1 VVLKI
6 LFCGYRDWA
15 IQTFDVLS
23 FWSSLNGD
31 HLSLA
36 TNPEAFNTRTNRTSF
51 DITALVGWSEI
62 LPAEYVESNYT
73 VVVHPSDLPEY
84 AGGSPIQHQI
94 IDGLT
99 KTKATLIKASAKLDA
114 GPIIDKEDLS
124 LEGDLRDIFSNLAD
138 ASFELLKRF
147 LLNYPNHKEIKQN
160 RTTLKKRRTPSM
172 SEIKLEDFK
181 SSTAEQIYNKIRA
194 LQDPYPNA
202 FIVCG
207 DGKKLHL
214 TGASHG

>member
-1 VVLKI
+1 MKI

-23 FWSSLNGD
+23 FWSSLNGH
-31 HLSLA
+31 HLPLA
-36 TNPEAFNTRTNRTSF
+36 TNSEAFNIHTNRTSF
-51 DITALVGWSEI
+51 DITILVGWSEI
-62 LPAEYVESNYT
+62 LSAEYVESNYT

-99 KTKATLIKASAKLDA
+99 KTKATLLRASAKVDA

-124 LEGDLRDIFSNLAD
+124 LEGDLKDVFSNLANT
-138 ASFELLKRF
+138 SFELLKRF
-147 LLNYPNHKEIKQN
+147 LLSYPNHQETKQDRSPLN
-160 RTTLKKRRTPSM
+160 KRRTPEM
-172 SEIKLEDFK
+172 SEITLEDFEL
-181 SSTAEQIYNKIRA
+181 STAHEIYNKIRA

-202 FIVCG
+202 FVVCRNG
-207 DGKKLHL
+207 SRLYL

>member
-1 VVLKI
+1 MKI

-15 IQTFDVLS
+15 IQVFDVLS
-23 FWSSLNGD
+23 FWSSLNGY

-36 TNPEAFNTRTNRTSF
+36 TNPEAFNIHTNRTSF
-51 DITALVGWSEI
+51 DITILVGWSEI
-62 LPAEYVESNYT
+62 LPAKYVESNYT
-73 VVVHPSDLPEY
+73 VVIHPSDLPEY

-99 KTKATLIKASAKLDA
+99 KTKATLLKASAKIDA

-124 LEGDLRDIFSNLAD
+124 LEGDLKNVFSNLAD
-138 ASFELLKRF
+138 ASFELLRRF
-147 LLNYPNHKEIKQN
+147 LLTYPKHQETKQD
-160 RTTLKKRRTPSM
+160 RSSLKKRRTPEM

-181 SSTAEQIYNKIRA
+181 LSTAQEIYNKIRA

-202 FIVCG
+202 FVVCG
-207 DGKKLHL
+207 DGSKLYL
-214 TGASHG
+214 TEASHG

>member
-1 VVLKI
+1 MKI

-15 IQTFDVLS
+15 IQTFDVLG
-23 FWSSLNGD
+23 FWSSLNGY

-36 TNPEAFNTRTNRTSF
+36 TNPEAFNTHTNRTSF

-62 LPAEYVESNYT
+62 LPSEYVGSNYT

-94 IDGLT
+94 IDGLI

-124 LEGDLRDIFSNLAD
+124 LEGDLKDIFSNLAD

-147 LLNYPNHKEIKQN
+147 LLNYPSHKEIKQN

-181 SSTAEQIYNKIRA
+181 STTA
-194 LQDPYPNA
+194 
-202 FIVCG
+202 
-207 DGKKLHL
+207 
-214 TGASHG
+214 S